1 MRRKRLEPNLADVI
15 NIDVKHRQNV
25 ATFPAILTGFF
36 SIAGI
41 FWRLKA
47 KEDLIWVGWKTGLPN
62 PVFHPT
68 HVRFY

>member
-36 SIAGI
+36 LLQVYFG
-41 FWRLKA
+41 
-47 KEDLIWVGWKTGLPN
+47 G
-62 PVFHPT
+62 
-68 HVRFY
+68 